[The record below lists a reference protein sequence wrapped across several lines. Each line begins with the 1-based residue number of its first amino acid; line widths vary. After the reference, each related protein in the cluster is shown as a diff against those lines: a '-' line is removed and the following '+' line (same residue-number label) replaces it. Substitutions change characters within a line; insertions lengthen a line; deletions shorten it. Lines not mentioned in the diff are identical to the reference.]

1 MLESYSEDVYVF
13 VSIILPS
20 FNEEKAIGK
29 VINDVRSSMKQTM
42 YSFEIIVVDDV
53 SSDATPRIA
62 AENGVRVIRR
72 KRRGGSGASR
82 KTGILH
88 ARGEIIVMLDADDTY
103 TAEDIPTMLS
113 YFPEYD
119 QVNGA
124 RTPEQG
130 TLKFLRMPAKWFIRK
145 LACYLTGFNIP
156 DLNTGLKAFK
166 KDIMKKYLWVIPDG
180 FSCVTT
186 MTLAFLTNGY
196 AVKYIPTTYKKR
208 LGVSK
213 FHPIKDTFK
222 YLQTVARMIMYFNP
236 MKIFLPF
243 SLIILCAGIV
253 KSIYDRFFGIHYLQ
267 ASDIIILVLGVN
279 ILMFGLIA
287 DLIVARGK
295 QSDYEK

>member
-1 MLESYSEDVYVF
+1 MPESYNQDN
-13 VSIILPS
+13 SIFISVILPS
-20 FNEEKAIGK
+20 FNEERAIGK
-29 VINDVRSSMKQTM
+29 VIDDIRNAMAKTA
-42 YSFEIIVVDDV
+42 YIFEIIVVDDV
-53 SSDATPRIA
+53 STDATLNIA
-62 AENGVRVIRR
+62 SKKGVCIIKR
-72 KRRGGSGASR
+72 KRKGGSGASR

-103 TAEDIPTMLS
+103 TADDIPVMLS
-113 YFPEYD
+113 FFPEYD

-124 RTPEQG
+124 RTSEQG

-145 LACYLTGFNIP
+145 LACYLTGFSIP

-196 AVKYIPTTYKKR
+196 AVKYIPTVYKKR
-208 LGVSK
+208 TGTSK
-213 FHPIKDTFK
+213 FHPFKDTLK
-222 YLQTVARMIMYFNP
+222 YLQTVARIVMYFNP

-243 SLIILCAGIV
+243 SLAVLFIGIA
-253 KSIYDRFFGIHYLQ
+253 KSIYDRFFGVHYLQ
-267 ASDIIILVLGVN
+267 ASDIIIFVLGVN

-295 QSDYEK
+295 QTDYEK